1 MVGTLPKR
9 NDTSRIAGHTLLE
22 LMVVLALLLAVTS
35 LVAPVTVR
43 AYANL
48 KLRLAAGTV
57 AKAFQQAK
65 SRALFEGTTFV
76 VIFPSA
82 MGGERQL
89 VIARDDGR
97 YVNQFLLPA
106 DVLLTARWGKGDWT
120 NQIDPLPFYPDGT
133 CEAIEMNL
141 KNASRFPLRLT
152 VDPMTA
158 KASTVQIATDEQ

>member
-1 MVGTLPKR
+1 
-9 NDTSRIAGHTLLE
+9 
-22 LMVVLALLLAVTS
+22 
-35 LVAPVTVR
+35 
-43 AYANL
+43 
-48 KLRLAAGTV
+48 
-57 AKAFQQAK
+57 
-65 SRALFEGTTFV
+65 
-76 VIFPSA
+76 

-97 YVNQFLLPA
+97 YVNQFVLPA
-106 DVLLTARWGKGDWT
+106 DVLLTARWGQGDWT
-120 NQIDPLPFYPDGT
+120 GQIDPLPFYPDGT